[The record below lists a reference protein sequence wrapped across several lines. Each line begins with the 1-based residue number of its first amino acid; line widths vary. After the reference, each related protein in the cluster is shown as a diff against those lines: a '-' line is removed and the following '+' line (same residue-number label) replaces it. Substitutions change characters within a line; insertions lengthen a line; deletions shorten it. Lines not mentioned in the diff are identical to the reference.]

1 MKTINLFKQLLPSLQ
16 RRVGGRLLLLL
27 GLIVAGVQSAQ
38 ADYVHNREW
47 VNKHADVV
55 NVSAGGVTYEVCHIY
70 WKIGY
75 VDQNWYAEEGY
86 YERQITS
93 DDSYLLYI
101 TTNQF
106 NKPDDEYYASVVA
119 ITGSGEIVIQDSIN
133 NGGRKYPV
141 KYIGRHTEQTL
152 VEKDTTYF
160 HYSWMSGQG
169 TDEITTCKYYG
180 YTQTPV
186 SITNTNVT
194 KLTVNGNVEF
204 LGNFSLTSCRSV
216 EFNKDVTFSTNVYF
230 NYATSIVFNDYVTIS
245 QAGMLS
251 CNNATTLKFNGLT
264 HEGKIQCNKLTDIY
278 YQNNLPPY
286 SGSFSN
292 YFTNVSASQITA
304 HVANKTSAEC
314 QTIHSSW
321 AVYAS
326 FGNVVPYTAE
336 NPKHTVHV
344 TFENARAQITY
355 TKNGNTFTSTYETS
369 QNITVDGSS
378 DLVIRPY
385 KNYNNLGLASVK
397 LNGAEIIYDLTGS
410 GTMYDAY
417 TISGINSDVYLTFA
431 GVEIV
436 KVNLT
441 VEASAPR
448 NHFITNNFWV
458 RPNYGETDNLF
469 VNQSASF
476 TVSKHGR
483 FFFEMD
489 SQEDPIWGIIWNP
502 IAVYVN
508 GKDRTEDIVYDM
520 STYFELENLTSDTEI
535 RVVFGPNCD
544 FVSVV
549 SLGPDLLWDRFDG
562 DQQMIDCSA
571 EHYYVPVLKD
581 GKGVKIRTNLL
592 PNQTPENYDVM
603 YMYNYGMFDL
613 GEVSMDQG
621 GVELMTD
628 DNGHKNF
635 QFKLLPNVKDQDRVI
650 GIYPKATVPSSGSLQ
665 TIFRHG
671 GNSVVSYEY
680 EDVDCTAYY
689 GDVNEGEPVQYT
701 LPPFGDDCATYYN
714 ISIHLLDGETFK
726 AYRNG
731 VDYTDRFLEGSY
743 NEDTKET
750 YYSFDDVIWKDT
762 EIWPTLRYEA
772 TWEIILEEPVT
783 EQTKWTVLQTGGFE
797 GAEMVVTANDE
808 DETISCTGASTT
820 QAFGDDVT
828 KVRLVV
834 PVANN
839 QPYQVKLED
848 CGSQKLAVI
857 KLIREI
863 QELGLAEA
871 KYLADNVPIMLT
883 GYGDKDDALSYV
895 SRLKALGATA
905 EALAVKVY
913 CDGVDVTSELTTSD
927 NMTYIE
933 KTSEELVTTNWII
946 NSEIIENRFDTN
958 NDGTVNISDVTKLV
972 NEILGQSPN

>member
-1 MKTINLFKQLLPSLQ
+1 MKNLKK
-16 RRVGGRLLLLL
+16 LLLLL

-38 ADYVHNREW
+38 ADYVSIRKW
-47 VNKHADVV
+47 LNKHADVA
-55 NVSAGGVTYEVCHIY
+55 NVSIGGVTYEVCHVY
-70 WKIGY
+70 WKVGY
-75 VDQNWYAEEGY
+75 VDQSYLADGY
-86 YERQITS
+86 KERNITD
-93 DDSYLLYI
+93 DDSGLLWQ
-101 TTNQF
+101 TNYYSET
-106 NKPDDEYYASVVA
+106 NNAYYASVVG
-119 ITGSGEIVIQDSIN
+119 ITGSGAITIPESIT
-133 NGGRKYPV
+133 NGGVTYPV
-141 KYIGRHTEQTL
+141 KYVGLHTEQTI
-152 VEKDTTYF
+152 VEKDTTYWVKGIIGG
-160 HYSWMSGQG
+160 SNQ
-169 TDEITTCKYYG
+169 TTTCKYYG
-180 YTQTPV
+180 YTKTPV
-186 SITNTNVT
+186 SVT
-194 KLTVNGNVEF
+194 ATAVTQLTVNANVEF
-204 LGNFSLTSCRSV
+204 KGNFSLSSCASV
-216 EFNKDVTFSTNVYF
+216 VFNKEVTFSANVTCSA
-230 NYATSIVFNDYVTIS
+230 ATEMLFNDYVTINAS
-245 QAGMLS
+245 ATLL
-251 CNNATTLKFNGLT
+251 CNKVNTLKFNGLS
-264 HEGKIQCNKLTDIY
+264 HNGRIQCNSLTDIY
-278 YQNNLPPY
+278 YQSNLPGY

-292 YFTNVSASQITA
+292 YFTNVTASQITA
-304 HVANKTSAEC
+304 HVANKTQAEC
-314 QTIHSSW
+314 TTIHNSW
-321 AVYAS
+321 AVYSDFAA
-326 FGNVVPYTAE
+326 VVPYTVT
-336 NPKHTVHV
+336 NPKYTVQV
-344 TFENARAQITY
+344 KIENARVQITY
-355 TKNGNTFTSTYETS
+355 TNNGNTYTSTYTAT
-369 QNITVDGSS
+369 QNITVDGSTNV
-378 DLVIRPY
+378 VIRPY
-385 KNYNNLGLASVK
+385 KTYDNLGLASVT
-397 LNGAEIIYDLTGS
+397 LNGAEIIGNLTGT

-417 TISGINSDVYLTFA
+417 TISDISSDVYLAFT
-431 GVEIV
+431 GEEIV
-436 KVNLT
+436 NVTVK
-441 VEASAPR
+441 VEASAPL
-448 NHFITNNFWV
+448 NYFITNNFWV
-458 RPNYGETDNLF
+458 RPNYGMYDNLYA
-469 VNQSASF
+469 NQSATY
-476 TVSKHGR
+476 TVSRFGR
-483 FFFEMD
+483 FFIEMD
-489 SQEDPIWGIIWNP
+489 NQEDETWGITWNP
-502 IAVYVN
+502 AAIYVN
-508 GKDRTEDIVYDM
+508 GKDRTEEIEYDM
-520 STYFELENLTSDTEI
+520 TTYFQLEGISGDTEI
-535 RVVFGPNCD
+535 RVVFEPNCD
-544 FVSVV
+544 FVRVM
-549 SLGPDLLWDRFDG
+549 SLDGDLLWTRFD
-562 DQQMIDCSA
+562 DEQMLIDCA
-571 EHYYVPVLKD
+571 EGDNYYVPVAKN
-581 GKGVKIRTNLL
+581 GEGVVVRTDLIGQS
-592 PNQTPENYDVM
+592 PANYNVIYWKNNGRYDI
-603 YMYNYGMFDL
+603 GQA
-613 GEVSMDQG
+613 SMDQG
-621 GVELMTD
+621 GVELTPD
-628 DNGHKNF
+628 GKNF
-635 QFKLLPNVKDQDRVI
+635 QFKLLPNVKDQDRII

-665 TIFRHG
+665 TIIRHG

-797 GAEMVVTANDE
+797 GAEMVVTANGE
-808 DETISCTGASTT
+808 EETISCTEASTT
-820 QAFGDDVT
+820 QAFSDDVT